1 MAQQTTIKKGI
12 TLKGKGLHTAHEA
25 KVTFK
30 PAPKDTGLLFI
41 RTDLP
46 GRPPVRAEIAN
57 LLPEERRS
65 RRTSVG
71 SGPAEIHTIE
81 HILAT
86 VLGLGIDNLL
96 IEIDNDEFPGED
108 GSSKNLAELLLKAG
122 LEEQ

>member
-1 MAQQTTIKKGI
+1 MAQQTTIKKEI
-12 TLKGKGLHTAHEA
+12 SLKGKGLHTAHEA

-30 PAPKDTGLLFI
+30 PAPKDTGLVFL

-46 GRPPVRAEIAN
+46 GRPQVRAEIAN

-96 IEIDNDEFPGED
+96 IEIDNDEFPGKTAAARILPN
-108 GSSKNLAELLLKAG
+108 SS
-122 LEEQ
+122 